1 MVMRTLSIAIAT
13 IVLAACTVGPDYV
26 RPTLPA
32 VEKFSN
38 GIPPHVTQEASP
50 AVDIE
55 FWRSFGDPVLEELVD
70 EALLYNHDLR
80 IAWAHYEQANA
91 LLRGARYDH
100 LPTLGVSAEASD
112 SRSSADQL
120 PGVGRAGR
128 DSEQYSAGLSAL
140 WELDFFS
147 RIRRSVEAQRAD
159 TEASAAD
166 LAALQVVLV
175 GDLAETYFRLRG
187 LQEQLRIAQQN
198 ADNQAQTLRLI
209 DLRRSAGMGSAF
221 EVDRATTQLESTR
234 ASVPAL
240 QSAIAVSTHRIAV
253 LVGQTPETV
262 LAGLDAA
269 APLPS
274 LPETIA
280 SGTPAELL
288 RRRPDVTAAERRLG
302 AATARVGVATADL
315 FPRFTLGGL
324 IGTQALDAGALFERD
339 SETRLIAFGI
349 DGSFLNVG
357 RVRSRIAAANAATA
371 ADLAAY
377 EQTVLLA
384 LEETENALVRASHS
398 AEENAYLERA
408 SAAGARATAI
418 ARLRYDNGAIDVLDV
433 LEAERV
439 SLQAEDAFAQGRVR
453 NTVAVVS
460 LYKALAGGWPQYV
473 PEESTAALG
482 DSGRTQ
488 P

>member
-1 MVMRTLSIAIAT
+1 MVKRLLVTAIAST
-13 IVLAACTVGPDYV
+13 LLAACTVGPDYV
-26 RPTLPA
+26 RPDLPA
-32 VEKFSN
+32 VDGFANSAA
-38 GIPPHVTQEASP
+38 PQVTQENLP
-50 AVDIE
+50 EVDIE
-55 FWRSFGDPVLEELVD
+55 FWRSFGDPVLEQLVD
-70 EALLYNHDLR
+70 QALFANHDLR
-80 IAWAHYEQANA
+80 IVWARYQQANA
-91 LLRGARYDH
+91 LLRNAKYQR
-100 LPTLGVSAEASD
+100 LPTLGASAEASE

-120 PGVGRAGR
+120 PGAGRAER
-128 DSEQYSAGLSAL
+128 DVEQYSAGLSAL
-140 WELDFFS
+140 WELDFFG
-147 RIRRSVEAQRAD
+147 RIRRGMEAQRAD
-159 TEASAAD
+159 TQASAAD

-187 LQEQLRIAQQN
+187 LQEQLRIAQRN

-221 EVDRATTQLESTR
+221 EVDRATTQLENTR

-253 LVGQTPETV
+253 LVGQTPETM
-262 LAGLDAA
+262 LAGLDSDT
-269 APLPS
+269 PLPS

-280 SGTPAELL
+280 TGTPAELL
-288 RRRPDVTAAERRLG
+288 RRRPDVTAAERRLA
-302 AATARVGVATADL
+302 AATSRVGVATADL

-339 SETRLIAFGI
+339 SETRLVAFGI

-357 RVRSRIAAANAATA
+357 RVRSRIAATNAATA

-384 LEETENALVRASHS
+384 LEETENALVRVSRS
-398 AEENAYLERA
+398 GEEIAHLERA
-408 SAAGARATAI
+408 AAAGARATAV

-439 SLQAEDAFAQGRVR
+439 GLQAEDAFAQGRVR

-460 LYKALAGGWPQYV
+460 LYKALAGGWLRYV
-473 PEESTAALG
+473 PNEATAAN
-482 DSGRTQ
+482 
-488 P
+488 

>member
-1 MVMRTLSIAIAT
+1 MVKRLLVTAIAST
-13 IVLAACTVGPDYV
+13 LLAACTVGPDYV
-26 RPTLPA
+26 RPDLPA
-32 VEKFSN
+32 VDGFANSAA
-38 GIPPHVTQEASP
+38 PQVTQENLP
-50 AVDIE
+50 EVDIE
-55 FWRSFGDPVLEELVD
+55 FWRSFGDPVLEQLVD
-70 EALLYNHDLR
+70 QALFANHDLR
-80 IAWAHYEQANA
+80 IVWARYQQANA
-91 LLRGARYDH
+91 LLRNAKYQR
-100 LPTLGVSAEASD
+100 LPTLGASAEASE

-120 PGVGRAGR
+120 PGAGRAER
-128 DSEQYSAGLSAL
+128 DVEQYSAGLSAL
-140 WELDFFS
+140 WELDFFG
-147 RIRRSVEAQRAD
+147 RIRRGMEAQRAD
-159 TEASAAD
+159 TQASAAD

-187 LQEQLRIAQQN
+187 LQEQLRIAQRN

-221 EVDRATTQLESTR
+221 EVDRATTQLENTR

-253 LVGQTPETV
+253 LVGQTPETM
-262 LAGLDAA
+262 LAGLDSDT
-269 APLPS
+269 PLPS

-280 SGTPAELL
+280 TGTPAELL
-288 RRRPDVTAAERRLG
+288 RRRPDVTAAERRLA
-302 AATARVGVATADL
+302 AATSRVGVATADL

-339 SETRLIAFGI
+339 SETRLVAFGI

-357 RVRSRIAAANAATA
+357 RVRSRIAATNAATA

-384 LEETENALVRASHS
+384 LEETENALVRVSRS
-398 AEENAYLERA
+398 GEEITHLQRA
-408 SAAGARATAI
+408 AAAGARATAV

-439 SLQAEDAFAQGRVR
+439 GLQAEDAFAQGRMR

-460 LYKALAGGWPQYV
+460 LYKALAGGWLRYV
-473 PEESTAALG
+473 PNEATAAN
-482 DSGRTQ
+482 
-488 P
+488 

>member
-1 MVMRTLSIAIAT
+1 MVMRTLTVAVASIL
-13 IVLAACTVGPDYV
+13 LAACTVGPDYV

-32 VEKFSN
+32 VDQFSN
-38 GIPPHVTQEASP
+38 SQSPQLAGETSP
-50 AVDIE
+50 AVDQE
-55 FWRSFGDPVLEELVD
+55 FWRSFGDPVLERLVD
-70 EALLYNHDLR
+70 QALVSNHDLR
-80 IAWAHYEQANA
+80 IALARYEQANA
-91 LLRGARYDH
+91 LLRNAKYDR
-100 LPTLGVSAEASD
+100 LPTLGASAEASD
-112 SRSSADQL
+112 SRSSSDQL

-128 DSEQYSAGLSAL
+128 DSDQYSAGFSAL
-140 WELDFFS
+140 WELDFFG
-147 RIRRSVEAQRAD
+147 RIRRSVEAQHAD

-166 LAALQVVLV
+166 LAAVQVVLV
-175 GDLAETYFRLRG
+175 GDLAETYFGLRG

-209 DLRRSAGMGSAF
+209 DLRRSAGIGSAF
-221 EVDRATTQLESTR
+221 EVDRASTQLESTR
-234 ASVPAL
+234 SRVPAL

-253 LVGQTPETV
+253 LAGQTPESV
-262 LAGLDAA
+262 LAGLDAVT
-269 APLPS
+269 PLPS

-280 SGTPAELL
+280 TGTPAELL

-324 IGTQALDAGALFERD
+324 IGSQALDAGALFERD

-384 LEETENALVRASHS
+384 LEETENALVRVSRS
-398 AEENAYLERA
+398 AEENAFLERA
-408 SAAGARATAI
+408 AAAGARATAI

-433 LEAERV
+433 LESERA

-453 NTVAVVS
+453 NTLAVVS

-473 PEESTAALG
+473 PKESTAL
-482 DSGRTQ
+482 R
-488 P
+488 

>member
-1 MVMRTLSIAIAT
+1 MVKRLLVTAIAST
-13 IVLAACTVGPDYV
+13 LLAACTVGPDYV
-26 RPTLPA
+26 RPDLPA
-32 VEKFSN
+32 VDGFANSAA
-38 GIPPHVTQEASP
+38 PQVTQENLP
-50 AVDIE
+50 EVDIE
-55 FWRSFGDPVLEELVD
+55 FWRSFGDPVLEQLVD
-70 EALLYNHDLR
+70 QALLANHDLR
-80 IAWAHYEQANA
+80 IAWARYQQANA
-91 LLRGARYDH
+91 LLRNAKYQR
-100 LPTLGVSAEASD
+100 LPTLGASAEASE

-120 PGVGRAGR
+120 PGTGRAER
-128 DSEQYSAGLSAL
+128 DVEQYSAGLSAL
-140 WELDFFS
+140 WELDFFG
-147 RIRRSVEAQRAD
+147 RIRRGVEAQRAD
-159 TEASAAD
+159 TQASAAD

-187 LQEQLRIAQQN
+187 LQEQLRIAQRN

-221 EVDRATTQLESTR
+221 EVDRATTQLENTR
-234 ASVPAL
+234 ASAPAL

-262 LAGLDAA
+262 LAGLDSDT
-269 APLPS
+269 PLPS

-280 SGTPAELL
+280 TGTPAELL
-288 RRRPDVTAAERRLG
+288 RRRPDVTAAERRLA
-302 AATARVGVATADL
+302 AATSRVGVATADL

-324 IGTQALDAGALFERD
+324 IGTQALDASALFERD
-339 SETRLIAFGI
+339 SETRLVAFGI

-384 LEETENALVRASHS
+384 LEETENALVRVSRS
-398 AEENAYLERA
+398 GEEIAHLERA
-408 SAAGARATAI
+408 AAAGARATAV

-439 SLQAEDAFAQGRVR
+439 GLQAEDAFAQGRVR

-460 LYKALAGGWPQYV
+460 LYKALAGGWLRYV
-473 PEESTAALG
+473 PNKATAAN
-482 DSGRTQ
+482 
-488 P
+488 

>member
-1 MVMRTLSIAIAT
+1 MVRRALTAAFASVL
-13 IVLAACTVGPDYV
+13 LAACTVGPDYV
-26 RPTLPA
+26 RPNLPA
-32 VEKFSN
+32 VDQFSN
-38 GIPPHVTQEASP
+38 GVSPQVAGEAAP
-50 AVDIE
+50 AVDME
-55 FWRSFGDPVLEELVD
+55 FWRSFGDPVLEQLVD

-80 IAWAHYEQANA
+80 IGWAHYQQANA
-91 LLRGARYDH
+91 LLRNAKYEY

-120 PGVGRAGR
+120 TGVGRAGR

-140 WELDFFS
+140 WELDFFG
-147 RIRRSVEAQRAD
+147 RIRRGVEAQRAD
-159 TEASAAD
+159 TQASAAD

-175 GDLAETYFRLRG
+175 GDVADTYFRLRG

-221 EVDRATTQLESTR
+221 EVDRASTQLESTR
-234 ASVPAL
+234 SRVPAL

-262 LAGLDAA
+262 LVGLETAT
-269 APLPS
+269 PLPS
-274 LPETIA
+274 LPETIVI
-280 SGTPAELL
+280 GTPAELL

-302 AATARVGVATADL
+302 AATARVGVVTADL

-339 SETRLIAFGI
+339 SETRLVAFGI

-357 RVRSRIAAANAATA
+357 RVRSRIAAANATSA

-377 EQTVLLA
+377 EKTVLLA
-384 LEETENALVRASHS
+384 LEEAENALVRVSRS

-408 SAAGARATAI
+408 AAAGARATSI

-460 LYKALAGGWPQYV
+460 LYKALAGGWPQYI
-473 PEESTAALG
+473 PKESTA
-482 DSGRTQ
+482 SK
-488 P
+488 